1 MLIINDCMYVK
12 FNNSYLRSV
21 HRSNCFQCNALCIV
35 GIFLRPTMAGF
46 PTIRLISCTQKF
58 TTFQNGYI
66 RSYQALS
73 PNSKL
78 KCYLV
83 MLRFQNSRYF
93 KFCCS
98 KLKSEFFYHY
108 LSLQTLRNF
117 LPVFFVELLIPSLSQ
132 IYVVRRGEGLIRSVH
147 CKDGLLFTTYPVINL
162 AFLYSKNGVMCK
174 EALSLS
180 LRNQLRD
187 ACFTSQ

>member
-21 HRSNCFQCNALCIV
+21 HRSNCFPCNALCIV
-35 GIFLRPTMAGF
+35 GNFLRPTMGF
-46 PTIRLISCTQKF
+46 RRSALYRAHRNSRHSRTV
-58 TTFQNGYI
+58 TF
-66 RSYQALS
+66 AVT
-73 PNSKL
+73 

-98 KLKSEFFYHY
+98 KLKSEFFFIIIIG
-108 LSLQTLRNF
+108 LQTLRNF

-132 IYVVRRGEGLIRSVH
+132 IDVVRRGEGLIRSVH
-147 CKDGLLFTTYPVINL
+147 CKDRLLFTTYPAINL